1 MVSLSLDPRNESYKW
16 AQEHRKMLS
25 DLRFHLV
32 LPGILDIN
40 NIMETAKKAFENCR
54 VNVLEAGSIMDK
66 MSYELDEL
74 IALGENSRMI
84 KATTNWLTKQKVKVK
99 LAAESDTG
107 IRF

>member
-1 MVSLSLDPRNESYKW
+1 MVSLSLDPRNESYKFG
-16 AQEHRKMLS
+16 QEHRKMLS

-40 NIMETAKKAFENCR
+40 NIMETATKAFQNCR
-54 VNVLEAGSIMDK
+54 VNVLEAGLIMDK
-66 MSYELDEL
+66 MSLELDAL
-74 IALGENSRMI
+74 ITLGENSRMVV
-84 KATTNWLTKQKVKVK
+84 ATKNWLTNEKVKVK